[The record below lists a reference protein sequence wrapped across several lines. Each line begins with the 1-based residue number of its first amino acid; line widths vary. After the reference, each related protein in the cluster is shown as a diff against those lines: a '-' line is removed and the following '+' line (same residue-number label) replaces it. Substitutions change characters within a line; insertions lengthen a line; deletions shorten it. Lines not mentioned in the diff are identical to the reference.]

1 LMIGAYPGTFN
12 PPTVAHLAIAEAAW
26 RQGGLDRVDLVLSRS
41 PLGKDPSVPSFQH
54 RLEVLEAVA
63 ASRPW
68 LVVTVTDKRLIAD
81 VAAGYDAV
89 IMGTDKWVQVCDPAW
104 YGGSI
109 ESRDAAVARLPR
121 LFIVE
126 RPLVELPIVELPIVE
141 RPEFDAV
148 PAPPDTAFRLV
159 VDEGHAGVSSSQA
172 RTGRSEWMLPEAV
185 AFDEATGAWSR
196 PDRYLANQYGSGGVP
211 PPGGTTLTSP

>member
-1 LMIGAYPGTFN
+1 MIGAYPGTFN

-26 RQGGLDRVDLVLSRS
+26 QQGGLDRVALVLSRS
-41 PLGKDPSVPSFQH
+41 PLGKDPSIPAFQH
-54 RLEVLEAVA
+54 RLAVLEAVA

-89 IMGTDKWVQVCDPAW
+89 IMGTDKWSQVCDPAW

-109 ESRDAAVARLPR
+109 ESRDAALACLPR

-126 RPLVELPIVELPIVE
+126 RPG
-141 RPEFDAV
+141 FGAV
-148 PAPPDTAFRLV
+148 PARPATALRLLV
-159 VDEGHAGVSSSQA
+159 PEDHAGVSSSLA
-172 RTGRSEWMLPEAV
+172 RTGRSEWMLPEAA

-196 PDRYLANQYGSGGVP
+196 PDLYLARQAGAGGGASA
-211 PPGGTTLTSP
+211 GGTSLTGP